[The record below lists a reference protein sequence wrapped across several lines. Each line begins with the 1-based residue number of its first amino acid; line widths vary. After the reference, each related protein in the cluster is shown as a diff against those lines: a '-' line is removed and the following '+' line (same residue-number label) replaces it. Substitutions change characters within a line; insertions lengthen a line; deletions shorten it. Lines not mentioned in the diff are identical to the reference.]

1 MVFRNYESCVSLSRG
16 KKILYCQGRTET
28 GGRLVKSEGMCQ
40 CEVQMK
46 LHMLIFFVLL
56 LILKAMEAGKKKRVK
71 VIEVYI
77 HERRPY

>member
-1 MVFRNYESCVSLSRG
+1 MSRVSLSRAIKNFIVNG
-16 KKILYCQGRTET
+16 KTET